1 MCISE
6 ASVSR
11 VLGDMRNVRQGRSGG
26 QGDASGEGRVGCE
39 GHRTGQ
45 GRRVPPFIA
54 ACGEF
59 CSKVCLYHS
68 HHFLSFELL
77 LNTISWAIN
86 Y

>member
-1 MCISE
+1 MLFLHSYPLMCISE

-45 GRRVPPFIA
+45 GLRVPQIIA
-54 ACGEF
+54 ACRRILLQGMP
-59 CSKVCLYHS
+59 
-68 HHFLSFELL
+68 LSFSPFLKF
-77 LNTISWAIN
+77 
-86 Y
+86 